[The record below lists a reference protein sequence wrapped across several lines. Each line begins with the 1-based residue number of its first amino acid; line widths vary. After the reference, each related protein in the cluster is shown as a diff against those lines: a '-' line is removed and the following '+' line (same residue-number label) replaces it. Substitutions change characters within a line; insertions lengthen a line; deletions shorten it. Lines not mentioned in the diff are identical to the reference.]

1 MFVCFLAFIGR
12 HQVLFGIVPIDV
24 EYASSESCKSIYPV
38 AVANSQENRLEP
50 GLSLRFQVAG
60 YLLLVAGEVDYYMVQ
75 IAVKRGRVMLIC
87 VRDHVEV
94 HPQKKKEVLYFV
106 KKTWEK

>member
-24 EYASSESCKSIYPV
+24 EHASSESCKSIYPV

-50 GLSLRFQVAG
+50 GLSLRFQVAR
-60 YLLLVAGEVDYYMVQ
+60 YLLLVAGEVASFSSATSTVFQ
-75 IAVKRGRVMLIC
+75 KALP
-87 VRDHVEV
+87 
-94 HPQKKKEVLYFV
+94 PQKSNLYQ
-106 KKTWEK
+106 EYSYH